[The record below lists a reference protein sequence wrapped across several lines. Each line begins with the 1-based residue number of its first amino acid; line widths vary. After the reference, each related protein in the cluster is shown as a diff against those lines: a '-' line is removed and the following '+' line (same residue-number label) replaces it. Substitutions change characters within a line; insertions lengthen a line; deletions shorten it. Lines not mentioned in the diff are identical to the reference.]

1 MIKILRVDERL
12 LHGQV
17 AVTWTNSV
25 GCDCI
30 LVAADNLD
38 PIVQTTIK
46 LSKPAG
52 VKLVMKTI
60 DESIEAINNGRTDK
74 YELFILVESVT
85 DAYRLARGCEQIKEI
100 NIGRT
105 KKLPGTE
112 SLNKETHVTTD
123 EKEML
128 RKLIK
133 DGYNIILQMIPS
145 SKAISATSVIK

>member
-17 AVTWTNSV
+17 AVTWTNAV
-25 GCDCI
+25 GVDCI
-30 LVAADNLD
+30 LVATDHLD

-52 VKLVMKTI
+52 VKLVIKNI
-60 DESIEAINNGRTDK
+60 ADSIEAINTGRTAP
-74 YELFILVESVT
+74 YQLFILVENVT
-85 DAYRLARGCEQIKEI
+85 DAYRLAKGCPDHIKSI

-112 SLNKETHVTTD
+112 PLNKETHVTP
-123 EKEML
+123 EERQML
-128 RKLIK
+128 RELSGQGLKIE
-133 DGYNIILQMIPS
+133 LQMIPS
-145 SKAISATSVIK
+145 SKAVPVEKVL